1 MRSRNA
7 PRSLP
12 AQRRRRRRLA
22 SGALAGTL
30 VLAACGGGDDPA
42 SGSDAAVELP
52 DADADTGDDAASGQ
66 VSDDAGVDAATEPEN
81 EVADAP
87 EAEAEPDVATEAD
100 VATGP
105 DAATEAAPAQ
115 ASDGRVD
122 LVGADVL
129 DSSEIPTN
137 LLPDVVLDDLTNDR
151 KVNFRNLVPQDKP
164 ILLWMYAPH

>member
-7 PRSLP
+7 PRSAP
-12 AQRRRRRRLA
+12 AQGRRRRRLA

-30 VLAACGGGDDPA
+30 VLAACGGGDEPA
-42 SGSDAAVELP
+42 SGSEAAVELP
-52 DADADTGDDAASGQ
+52 DADADTGEATASGQ
-66 VSDDAGVDAATEPEN
+66 ADGNAGVDAATEPET
-81 EVADAP
+81 EAVDAP
-87 EAEAEPDVATEAD
+87 DTDVDTEAD
-100 VATGP
+100 V
-105 DAATEAAPAQ
+105 EAAPAQ

-137 LLPDVVLDDLTNDR
+137 LLPDVVLDDLTNER